1 MPLFQAK
8 PLMQGVHGASC
19 MEHGAENII
28 YLIYHIDT
36 LANLRLFPLHV
47 CAIYIYMLVTL
58 LQLRTGGIRP

>member
-28 YLIYHIDT
+28 YHIDT
-36 LANLRLFPLHV
+36 LANLRLFPLCGAV
-47 CAIYIYMLVTL
+47 YMLVTL